1 MKNIIKSK
9 KVKVIVSV
17 VLLAA
22 VMFMNTAL
30 VFAGDGITPTL
41 PTTGSMQEVG
51 EGIGKLVTIFYNL
64 IAVALLLFAGWAV
77 ILLVEALI
85 ETNMMKVNHQREA
98 LFTVFFGFAGLVL
111 IPKLAHIILSTLG
124 FNLLIGG

>member
-9 KVKVIVSV
+9 KAKVIVSV

-22 VMFMNTAL
+22 VVFMNTAL
-30 VFAGDGITPTL
+30 VFADGITPTL
-41 PTTGSMQEVG
+41 PTTGTMQEVG